1 MNNYKIL
8 AIIGEAGTGK
18 DAIMKK
24 VLKKNPN
31 LHEIVSCTTRP
42 PREKEKDGINYHFLT
57 HEEFANKVLN
67 NEMLEATVFNDWCYG
82 TSYDSLDVNK
92 VNIGVFNP
100 AGIEALMEY
109 KNIFIVCYYVRAADK
124 QRLLRQLNRE
134 ENPDVKEIIRR
145 FSADNLDFSELQFH
159 YNEIE
164 NNTLQ
169 DLDKNIE
176 IINSACLRLQNL
188 LDQERQSI

>member
-18 DAIMKK
+18 DTIMKK

-42 PREKEKDGINYHFLT
+42 PREKEKNGVNYHFLT
-57 HEEFANKVLN
+57 HEEFTKKILN
-67 NEMLEATVFNDWCYG
+67 NEMLEATVFNNWCYG

-100 AGIEALMEY
+100 AGIEALMEH

-176 IINSACLRLQNL
+176 IINNACLRLQNL
-188 LDQERQSI
+188 LDQKG

>member
-18 DAIMKK
+18 DTIMKG

-31 LHEIVSCTTRP
+31 LHEIISCTTRP
-42 PREKEKDGINYHFLT
+42 PREKEKNGINYHFLT
-57 HEEFANKVLN
+57 NEEFTNKILN

-82 TSYDSLDVNK
+82 TSYDSLDANK

-100 AGIEALMEY
+100 AGIEALMEH
-109 KNIFIVCYYVRAADK
+109 KNILIVCYYVRAADK

-134 ENPDVKEIIRR
+134 KNPDVKEIIRR
-145 FSADNLDFSELQFH
+145 FSADNLDFLELQFH

-164 NNTLQ
+164 NNTPQ
-169 DLDKNIE
+169 DLDRNIE

-188 LDQERQSI
+188 LDQKG

>member
-18 DAIMKK
+18 DTIMKK

-31 LHEIVSCTTRP
+31 LQEIVSCTTRP
-42 PREKEKDGINYHFLT
+42 PREKEKNGVNYHFLT
-57 HEEFANKVLN
+57 HEEFTKKILN
-67 NEMLEATVFNDWCYG
+67 NEMLEATVFNNWCYG

-100 AGIEALMEY
+100 AGIEALMEH

-164 NNTLQ
+164 NNTPQ

-176 IINSACLRLQNL
+176 IINNACLRLQNL
-188 LDQERQSI
+188 LDQKG

>member
-18 DAIMKK
+18 DTIMKG

-31 LHEIVSCTTRP
+31 IHEIVSCTTRP

-57 HEEFANKVLN
+57 NEEFTNKILN

-100 AGIEALMEY
+100 AGIEALMEH

-145 FSADNLDFSELQFH
+145 FSADNLDFSKLQFH

-169 DLDKNIE
+169 DLDRNIE

-188 LDQERQSI
+188 LDQKG

>member
-18 DAIMKK
+18 DTIMNK

-42 PREKEKDGINYHFLT
+42 PREKEKNGVNYHFLT
-57 HEEFANKVLN
+57 HEEFTKKILN
-67 NEMLEATVFNDWCYG
+67 NEMLEATVFNNWCYG

-100 AGIEALMEY
+100 AGIEALMEH

-164 NNTLQ
+164 NNTPQ

-176 IINSACLRLQNL
+176 IINNACLRLQNL
-188 LDQERQSI
+188 LDQKG

>member
-1 MNNYKIL
+1 
-8 AIIGEAGTGK
+8 
-18 DAIMKK
+18 
-24 VLKKNPN
+24 
-31 LHEIVSCTTRP
+31 
-42 PREKEKDGINYHFLT
+42 
-57 HEEFANKVLN
+57 
-67 NEMLEATVFNDWCYG
+67 
-82 TSYDSLDVNK
+82 
-92 VNIGVFNP
+92 
-100 AGIEALMEY
+100 MEH

>member
-18 DAIMKK
+18 DTIMKK

-42 PREKEKDGINYHFLT
+42 PREKEKNGVNYHFLT
-57 HEEFANKVLN
+57 HEEFTKKILN
-67 NEMLEATVFNDWCYG
+67 NEMLEATVFNNWCYG

-100 AGIEALMEY
+100 AGIEALMEH

-164 NNTLQ
+164 NNTPQ

-176 IINSACLRLQNL
+176 IINNACLRLQNL
-188 LDQERQSI
+188 LDQKG